1 MNTINTIEKNPYEVM
16 VNELIPNEY
25 PIFDGTTEEY
35 FMKTTKI
42 LNDKLFKPAG
52 HDLEKAEW
60 KLQFSLG
67 YAPNKRANGKSQ
79 GSCWSSLTSKDGKTR
94 TIFIHPCQLDNSTPE
109 TVAQAIGI
117 CTHELTHF
125 VLPQDEGHGKNFKNL
140 GEKVLL
146 EGKPTSMDFEEKG
159 KQFALENIISKIG
172 RFPFEKFTGKAK
184 KQTTRNVKVWC
195 EDCGF
200 KFNTSRAQ
208 IKRMTNF
215 SCPTECGG
223 TLEHDQDLSE

>member
-1 MNTINTIEKNPYEVM
+1 MNTINTIKENPYEVI

-25 PIFDGTTEEY
+25 PIYKGTTEQY
-35 FMKTTKI
+35 FMEVTEI

-52 HDLEKAEW
+52 HDIEKAEW

-140 GEKVLL
+140 GQKVLL

-159 KQFALENIISKIG
+159 KQFALENIISKLG
-172 RFPFEKFTGKAK
+172 RFPFEQFTGKPK
-184 KQTTRNVKVWC
+184 TQTTRNVKVSC
-195 EDCGF
+195 SDCDF
-200 KFNTSRAQ
+200 KFNTSRKQ
-208 IKRMTNF
+208 IKEIQIFDCLTG
-215 SCPTECGG
+215 CGG
-223 TLEHDQDLSE
+223 TLEHDQDLSK